1 MTTTHDSNGSNTFVF
16 AGGVVEFIRSEILY
30 RDGGRCSLSKLEAEL
45 LFYLIRR
52 PGVPVTRDELLLHV
66 WKVNPICTLTR
77 TVDMHVSN
85 LRRKLRDAGR
95 QPSLLLTVNGQGYML
110 ARSHGMGG
118 ETAA

>member
-1 MTTTHDSNGSNTFVF
+1 MITKDSNGSNTFVF
-16 AGGVVEFIRSEILY
+16 SGGVVELIRSEVLY

-45 LFYLIRR
+45 LVYLIRK

-66 WKVNPICTLTR
+66 WKLDPHRTLTR

-85 LRRKLRDAGR
+85 LRRKLRDEGR

-110 ARSHGMGG
+110 ARSQGIGG
-118 ETAA
+118 ATAA